1 MTRWRGTETELFPC
15 RYVLLSVSKHFVNRK
30 LSTSMALVVLQT
42 KAKSAICHKYPDDV
56 QILKKSPVCIQPVY
70 LAHCVLQC
78 KVLEWLH
85 FFLLFIWLHL
95 IVHNYCQEIGIC
107 FCGGF
112 FYLMWLDNSQHPSF
126 IFDKTPVNL
135 ILSNYQ
141 IGVTLL
147 SGKCSS
153 LGKSWKPTFIYYIIV
168 LEHKWMLHNSGG
180 LLLAVLWF
188 TSTFQTREPA
198 KSGLAYYKLN
208 WTVPCC
214 ILLWKSVYSTY
225 CTLHLSVVCS
235 RWFLIQLNF
244 VKKLQNWLC

>member
-1 MTRWRGTETELFPC
+1 MHPTSLPRPLCPTMQGAGMVTFFFYSLFGC
-15 RYVLLSVSKHFVNRK
+15 IWLSTIIVRK
-30 LSTSMALVVLQT
+30 LVFVF
-42 KAKSAICHKYPDDV
+42 V
-56 QILKKSPVCIQPVY
+56 GV
-70 LAHCVLQC
+70 
-78 KVLEWLH
+78 
-85 FFLLFIWLHL
+85 
-95 IVHNYCQEIGIC
+95 
-107 FCGGF
+107 

-225 CTLHLSVVCS
+225 CTMHLSVVCS
-235 RWFLIQLNF
+235 RWFLIQP
-244 VKKLQNWLC
+244 QS